1 MRLLTLALIFLF
13 QPSPRDKA
21 VVFVCEHGAAKSVVA
36 TAYFNKLAA
45 ERGLPFRAT
54 FRGTNSTELT
64 SLTLKSAI
72 WLPERSMRTIF
83 ASALT
88 SDPSTV

>member
-1 MRLLTLALIFLF
+1 MQVLTLALVLLF
-13 QPSPRDKA
+13 QPSPKDKA

-54 FRGTNSTELT
+54 FRGTTLATNRPVADSQISSSVSYLLRLTESGCRL
-64 SLTLKSAI
+64 
-72 WLPERSMRTIF
+72 
-83 ASALT
+83 
-88 SDPSTV
+88 